1 LTHGHHRLQTVAK
14 VLARALPIVPLLREA
29 PGELGRLIE
38 MHADDVAAVEHDRS
52 VLATALVTLATG
64 PARQPALAAAAT
76 DAIARMRRLLAP
88 APPLN
93 LAGRQLA
100 RASVALLVLLPV
112 LMAGTPAFI
121 ALAMGRVSPQ

>member
-1 LTHGHHRLQTVAK
+1 
-14 VLARALPIVPLLREA
+14 
-29 PGELGRLIE
+29 
-38 MHADDVAAVEHDRS
+38 
-52 VLATALVTLATG
+52 
-64 PARQPALAAAAT
+64 
-76 DAIARMRRLLAP
+76 MRRLLAP